1 MKNIVRRVLNL
12 SDYLI
17 TIEFFKDERQG
28 NYTFGHLL
36 LRDGRS
42 ELLVSSMH

>member
-1 MKNIVRRVLNL
+1 MERIVRRIFSL
-12 SDYLI
+12 SDYRI

-28 NYTFGHLL
+28 NNTFGHLL

-42 ELLVSSMH
+42 ELLVSSMN